1 MRCNGES
8 PLVDCPRNAPLTN
21 AERQRRYR
29 DRKRGSPPVGRW
41 QGHTPAAA
49 LAKSQGIGRSI
60 LFMASWLQRFAPD
73 LIPQLERGELKVT
86 WAYYRRRSQ
95 LAMQAA
101 KQGGRAD
108 AD

>member
-8 PLVDCPRNAPLTN
+8 PLVDCQRNAPLTN

-29 DRKRGSPPVGRW
+29 DHKRGGPPVGRW
-41 QGHTPAAA
+41 HDHVSVAAV
-49 LAKSQGIGRSI
+49 AKSQGIGRSL

-86 WAYYRRRSQ
+86 QAYYRRRDQ

-101 KQGGRAD
+101 MQGGRAD